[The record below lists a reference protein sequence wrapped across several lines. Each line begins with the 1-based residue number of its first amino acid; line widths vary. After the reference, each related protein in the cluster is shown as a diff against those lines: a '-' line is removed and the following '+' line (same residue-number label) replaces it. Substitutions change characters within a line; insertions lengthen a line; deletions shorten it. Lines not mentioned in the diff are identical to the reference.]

1 MAIATDASSLT
12 SSGGYSNS
20 LTISHTVAGADR
32 LLLVGV
38 HCRSATAD
46 VTGVTWNGSAMTL
59 QGTNENSGVV
69 GMQWYSLVAP
79 ATGTHDVVVSLGS
92 YKLFSVVVYSLTGVD
107 QTTPIE
113 ATDFSTLNL
122 DGYGNSVSTAIT
134 TLSANARI
142 VTLIT
147 TKDDA
152 ATFVAGG
159 AATVL
164 QQADDAD
171 GSLGGTALQILDATT
186 AGSTAY
192 SISWTTSTNWRGGT
206 LAVKAKAGGTVY
218 TLTAAQGTY
227 AQTGVAAALRASRKL
242 TSAQGTYAQTG
253 VAAGL
258 RRIITV
264 VAAKGTYAQTGV
276 AAALRASRV
285 ITAAQGTYAQ
295 TGIAANLT
303 KSGSRSIVAAQGT
316 YAQTGVAA
324 ALSLIRRLTAA
335 QGTYAQTG
343 VAAALNR
350 SARTI
355 VAAAG
360 AYTLTGKDARLS
372 RPITRFTAD
381 QGIYG
386 LTGWDATFTR
396 FSFGDFGEEFV
407 IPLERQT
414 FGAGINDFVT
424 LRVLT
429 EQQEFAV
436 STEKQYFTIQGRA
449 RS

>member
-46 VTGVTWNGSAMTL
+46 VTGVTYNGVAMTL

-92 YKLFSVVVYSLTGVD
+92 YKLFSVIVYSLTGVD

-142 VTLIT
+142 VTMIA

-152 ATFVAGG
+152 VAFVAGG
-159 AATVL
+159 TATVL

-171 GSLGGTALQILDATT
+171 GSLGGSALQILDATT

-227 AQTGVAAALRASRKL
+227 AQTGVAAALR
-242 TSAQGTYAQTG
+242 
-253 VAAGL
+253 V
-258 RRIITV
+258 
-264 VAAKGTYAQTGV
+264 
-276 AAALRASRV
+276 
-285 ITAAQGTYAQ
+285 
-295 TGIAANLT
+295 
-303 KSGSRSIVAAQGT
+303 
-316 YAQTGVAA
+316 
-324 ALSLIRRLTAA
+324 IRRLTAA
-335 QGTYAQTG
+335 QGTYALTG
-343 VAAALNR
+343 VAAGLNR

-355 VAAAG
+355 VAATG
-360 AYTLTGKDARLS
+360 SYTLTGKDARLS
-372 RPITRFTAD
+372 RPITHLAAD
-381 QGIYG
+381 KGTYV
-386 LTGWDATFTR
+386 LTGNNVLFTR
-396 FSFGDFGEEFV
+396 FSFGDFGETFI
-407 IPLERQT
+407 IPVERQT
-414 FGAGINDFVT
+414 FTAGLNDFVT

-436 STEKQYFTIQGRA
+436 SPEKQYFTVQGRG